1 MYLVADAAERVLATG
16 GKGQPLGPQD
26 IITSLTSK
34 LGTTPAG
41 ISNRFIAVQ
50 EGRLGPRAAV
60 GYILSR
66 AIRAQS
72 NARTDALFREMMFDP
87 SIAKL
92 LTNEGPTPLSVSG
105 PEQRRLNS
113 FLFSLGVDYNEVD
126 MTEPAEPLEVI
137 IEPNLPSTPNVP
149 TTPTI
154 GDQSSVAPVVSPS
167 PVPSPVPE
175 ISPPTTQTASASEL
189 FPFDPTLAAIE
200 RRRNQK
206 QGIMSVT

>member
-1 MYLVADAAERVLATG
+1 
-16 GKGQPLGPQD
+16 
-26 IITSLTSK
+26 
-34 LGTTPAG
+34 
-41 ISNRFIAVQ
+41 
-50 EGRLGPRAAV
+50 
-60 GYILSR
+60 
-66 AIRAQS
+66 
-72 NARTDALFREMMFDP
+72 
-87 SIAKL
+87 
-92 LTNEGPTPLSVSG
+92 
-105 PEQRRLNS
+105 
-113 FLFSLGVDYNEVD
+113 LFSLGVDYNEVD